1 MNTGVDDVMV
11 AYPLFQTDSGGS
23 IPTSAH
29 QLWIDE
35 VCVETACGLCK
46 KWHSR
51 LPIIKPSNI
60 YRNKYQVC
68 YTAEYK
74 HQFFAVAIWS
84 SPVSR
89 HLDPQKTIEL
99 RRMAICDS
107 SPKNTASRMISVM
120 IKKIRAKFPSLNL
133 AVSYQDTEVHTG
145 TIYKASGWT
154 ATQITKGADW
164 NVSRD
169 RDASQST
176 ADKIRWEYE
185 L

>member
-1 MNTGVDDVMV
+1 
-11 AYPLFQTDSGGS
+11 
-23 IPTSAH
+23 
-29 QLWIDE
+29 
-35 VCVETACGLCK
+35 
-46 KWHSR
+46 
-51 LPIIKPSNI
+51 
-60 YRNKYQVC
+60 
-68 YTAEYK
+68 
-74 HQFFAVAIWS
+74 
-84 SPVSR
+84 
-89 HLDPQKTIEL
+89 
-99 RRMAICDS
+99 MAICDS